1 MIEALGREGI
11 AEYAAVVP
19 VGVRAFIDQRRLD
32 GDIQFIAHL
41 SGRRAERRDR
51 MAGKGG
57 GESIWISENRDD
69 VVIVHDHPAI
79 GLRAIENGFF
89 FSRPF
94 EKGVGVDQIIL
105 GKGIE
110 FGAQSAHRAAALFRP
125 EMGIRFA
132 RIRLEH
138 T

>member
-1 MIEALGREGI
+1 MKTLLKSGMVGI
-11 AEYAAVVP
+11 SAAVVLGLGFTAVSKDANAAWEPKKP
-19 VGVRAFIDQRRLD
+19 VEFVV
-32 GDIQFIAHL
+32 
-41 SGRRAERRDR
+41 